1 MIFYHCTASKCFWW
15 NPSSSSSSVL
25 WPWVPSYLPNSDPL
39 GRPAAKLPAGG
50 RWCLCP
56 AFLLVNCTCTGLWMS
71 PVEKKKLWFW
81 CYKDWILL
89 CSSHSSMSSLPWS
102 VHHHV
107 CAERELENVQIALP
121 ELKLM
126 AVLEC
131 LTLGHQ
137 LCPHGHTQNPNQ
149 KTGRRDCTEPY
160 QNCCHF
166 QPTGSLADF
175 C

>member
-1 MIFYHCTASKCFWW
+1 MSSEINVNILFYIRMKSSSYPIVNCLAGEERITKATFPDAGEKKNKAKYFIMIFYHCTASKCFWW
-15 NPSSSSSSVL
+15 HPNSSSSSVL

-107 CAERELENVQIALP
+107 CAERELDNVQIALP
-121 ELKLM
+121 EL
-126 AVLEC
+126 
-131 LTLGHQ
+131 
-137 LCPHGHTQNPNQ
+137 
-149 KTGRRDCTEPY
+149 
-160 QNCCHF
+160 
-166 QPTGSLADF
+166 
-175 C
+175 